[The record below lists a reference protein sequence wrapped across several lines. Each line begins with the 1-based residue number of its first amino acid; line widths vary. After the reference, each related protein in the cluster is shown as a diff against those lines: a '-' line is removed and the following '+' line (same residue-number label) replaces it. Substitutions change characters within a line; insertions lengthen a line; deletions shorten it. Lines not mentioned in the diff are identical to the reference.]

1 MRRSAVSRATPS
13 TTRVARCHPHA
24 LALILALALIR
35 TLALTLKVMVVA
47 LILALALIRTPS
59 PNVVKAMVVFTK
71 EAADGG
77 AVEYMK

>member
-13 TTRVARCHPHA
+13 TTRVARCYPHA

-35 TLALTLKVMVVA
+35 TLALTLKAIVVA
-47 LILALALIRTPS
+47 LLALTLIRTPALTS
-59 PNVVKAMVVFTK
+59 KAMVVFTK

>member
-13 TTRVARCHPHA
+13 TTRVARCYPHA

-35 TLALTLKVMVVA
+35 TLALTLK
-47 LILALALIRTPS
+47 
-59 PNVVKAMVVFTK
+59 AMVVFTK

>member
-35 TLALTLKVMVVA
+35 TLALTLKAMVVA
-47 LILALALIRTPS
+47 LILALALIRTLA
-59 PNVVKAMVVFTK
+59 VTLKAMVVFTK